1 MVSTTP
7 EPVIETTPA
16 ASIDLAD
23 LGNNLLAITS
33 DKTGYPVE
41 MLEMDMDME
50 ADLGIDSI
58 KKVEILGAL
67 QDMHPNLPQPNLE
80 ELSEKRTIGQV
91 VEYLQSHVA
100 SSATV
105 ATQTSTTTQ
114 EVVLESIESPLSL
127 IPIGDNNIPS
137 PVETTSPVV
146 STPLPIEAQIA
157 TTEDYT
163 DLGQTLL
170 AITSDKTGY
179 PVEMLEM
186 DMDMEADLGI
196 DSIKRVEILGAMQEK
211 YPNLPQPNLEELG
224 DLRTI
229 GQIVDYLQKLAGG
242 EKKKPQSQ
250 FSYQPVQVI
259 EGVTRRPAK
268 LHFLPPPDS
277 LDFALPEGYVTV
289 ITDDGSLTTSQV
301 AQSLSD
307 RGGKVVILSFPPS
320 IVPQQSPLPVGV
332 NRVVLADMTEEL
344 LQHKLSAIATHF
356 GNIGAFIHIHPQA
369 ANQQLAY
376 LPQEKAI
383 VKHVFFIAKHLQ
395 QSLNQLA
402 RYQRSCFLTVTRL
415 DGAFGLEHSI
425 NFPAIGAGLFGL
437 TKSLHWEWP
446 RVFTRAID
454 LSPYADPQMSAAHI
468 IAEMHDPNLH
478 ITEVAYGSQGRV
490 TLVADSLS

>member
-1 MVSTTP
+1 
-7 EPVIETTPA
+7 
-16 ASIDLAD
+16 
-23 LGNNLLAITS
+23 
-33 DKTGYPVE
+33 
-41 MLEMDMDME
+41 
-50 ADLGIDSI
+50 
-58 KKVEILGAL
+58 
-67 QDMHPNLPQPNLE
+67 
-80 ELSEKRTIGQV
+80 
-91 VEYLQSHVA
+91 
-100 SSATV
+100 
-105 ATQTSTTTQ
+105 
-114 EVVLESIESPLSL
+114 
-127 IPIGDNNIPS
+127 
-137 PVETTSPVV
+137 
-146 STPLPIEAQIA
+146 
-157 TTEDYT
+157 
-163 DLGQTLL
+163 
-170 AITSDKTGY
+170 
-179 PVEMLEM
+179 M

-211 YPNLPQPNLEELG
+211 YPDLPQPNIEELA

-229 GQIVDYLQKLAGG
+229 GQIVNYLQKLAGG

-289 ITDDGSLTTSQV
+289 ITDDGSLTTSQL

-356 GNIGAFIHIHPQA
+356 GNIGAFIHIHPLFTP
-369 ANQQLAY
+369 NQQPAY
-376 LPQEKAI
+376 IPQEKAI
-383 VKHVFFIAKHLQ
+383 VKHIFFIAKHLQ

-402 RYQRSCFLTVTRL
+402 RYERSCFLSVTRL
-415 DGAFGLEHSI
+415 DGAFGLEHSV
-425 NFPAIGAGLFGL
+425 NFPVIGAGLFGL
-437 TKSLHWEWP
+437 TKSLHCEWP

-454 LSPYADPQMSAAHI
+454 LSPYADPQISAAHI
-468 IAEMHDPNLH
+468 IAEMHDPNLY

-490 TLVADSLS
+490 TLVADSLP